1 MPETG
6 DPRLRAIR
14 IKTGVA
20 KRIAKER
27 DSYVKEA
34 EQHKAKLE
42 KMKEEG
48 KEDRDISH
56 QEAMLQETLQVVP
69 DCHKRLIDAYNDL
82 KRIVES
88 ETDLS
93 ESEEYQ
99 AARDILNEIAP
110 VVA

>member
-6 DPRLRAIR
+6 VDPRLRAIR

-48 KEDRDISH
+48 E
-56 QEAMLQETLQVVP
+56 
-69 DCHKRLIDAYNDL
+69 
-82 KRIVES
+82 
-88 ETDLS
+88 
-93 ESEEYQ
+93 
-99 AARDILNEIAP
+99 DILPSCTSSWRRVIMLS
-110 VVA
+110 